1 MNAPAIRDQLRT
13 IVVEQVA
20 PHFQAGVPLA
30 QQRQVLDGMGTQAQ
44 LPEGTAIERGELAGI
59 TAEWIAAPGAS
70 KEHVVLHLH
79 GGGYV
84 MGSCASH
91 RSLTA
96 WLSAAAGVQAVLP
109 EYRLAPEHPF
119 PAALDD
125 AVAAYR
131 GLLTRGFSPD
141 RIAIMGDSAG
151 GGLALATLLALR
163 DAGVPRPAAGVVLS
177 PWADMTA
184 SGESVKT
191 RAATDPWLNPELL
204 LPFAKLYCG
213 ELDPTDP
220 RVSPVFGDYTGLPP
234 LLVQV
239 GDQEI
244 LLSDSTRVAERA
256 KAAGTE
262 VVLEVEPEV
271 WHVFQLFAPALPEA
285 NEALARAG
293 KFLRA
298 TLGL

>member
-13 IVVEQVA
+13 VVVEQVA
-20 PHFQAGVPLA
+20 PHFRPGVPLA
-30 QQRQVLDGMGTQAQ
+30 QQRQVLDGMGAQAQ
-44 LPEGTAIERGELAGI
+44 LPEGTAIERSELAGI

-131 GLLTRGFSPD
+131 GLLALGFSPD
-141 RIAIMGDSAG
+141 RIAILGDSAG

-163 DAGVPRPAAGVVLS
+163 DAGVPRPAAGVVFS
-177 PWADMTA
+177 PWADMTG

-191 RAATDPWLNPELL
+191 RAATDPWIDRELL

-220 RVSPVFGDYTGLPP
+220 RVSPVFGDYAGLPP

-244 LLSDSTRVAERA
+244 LLSDSTRVVERA
-256 KAAGTE
+256 EAAGTE

-293 KFLRA
+293 EFLRA
-298 TLGL
+298 KLGR